1 MKIIPCSGNHKF
13 TAIILHGLYQD
24 TLEIKSMIKRINCD
38 FIKWVILEGKGTKWY
53 NYYTQRDNHQRH
65 DKINYNQ
72 FTNSC
77 RYLKKNVKRELKYI
91 PSEKIY
97 LLGISQGGTV
107 CINTTLSLKIKLGG
121 IICIDTIFLS
131 DYMSDIS
138 FLKQK
143 FNILISSKDK
153 VYNPN
158 FQKNCYD
165 LLRFFG
171 NEIHIS
177 ERNKKH
183 CEDIS
188 EICDYIQSIFT
199 EKYFT

>member
-1 MKIIPCSGNHKF
+1 MKIIPCTGTHKF
-13 TAIILHGLYQD
+13 TVIILHGLYQD
-24 TLEIKSMIKRINCD
+24 TLEIKSMIEKINCD
-38 FIKWVILEGKGTKWY
+38 FIKWVILEGRNKKWY
-53 NYYTQRDNHQRH
+53 NYYTYRDNQRRH
-65 DKINYNQ
+65 DKINYIQ
-72 FTNSC
+72 FKYSC
-77 RYLKKNVKRELKYI
+77 CFLEKSIKRELRYI
-91 PSEKIY
+91 PSEKLYI
-97 LLGISQGGTV
+97 LGISQGGTV
-107 CINTTLSLKIKLGG
+107 CINTALSLKFKLGG

-143 FNILISSKDK
+143 FNILISLKDK
-153 VYNPN
+153 IYNPN

-171 NEIHIS
+171 NEIHIT

-188 EICDYIQSIFT
+188 EICEYIQSIFT

>member
-1 MKIIPCSGNHKF
+1 MKIIQCPGNHKF
-13 TAIILHGLYQD
+13 TVVILHGLYQD
-24 TLEIKSMIKRINCD
+24 TLEIHSMIKKINNI
-38 FIKWVILEGKGTKWY
+38 FIKWIILEGRQAKWY
-53 NYYTQRDNHQRH
+53 SYYTQRDNHLRH

-72 FTNSC
+72 FKCSC
-77 RYLKKNVKRELKYI
+77 RYLERVIKDELRYI
-91 PSEKIY
+91 PSEKLYI
-97 LLGISQGGTV
+97 LGISQGGTI
-107 CINTTLSLKIKLGG
+107 CINTALSLKFKLGG

-131 DYMSDIS
+131 DYMSDIF

-143 FNILISSKDK
+143 FHVLISSKDK

-171 NEIHIS
+171 NEINIT

-183 CEDIS
+183 CEDMS
-188 EICDYIQSIFT
+188 EICDYIQSVFT
-199 EKYFT
+199 EK

>member
-1 MKIIPCSGNHKF
+1 MKIIPCSGNHAF
-13 TAIILHGLYQD
+13 TVIILHGLYQN
-24 TLEIKSMIKRINCD
+24 TKEISWMINKINCE
-38 FIKWVILEGKGTKWY
+38 FIKWIILEGKSLKWY
-53 NYYTQRDNHQRH
+53 NYYTQRNNHNRH
-65 DKINYNQ
+65 DKINYTQ

-77 RYLKKNVKRELKYI
+77 KYLKKNVNRELRYI

-131 DYMSDIS
+131 DYISDIS

-153 VYNPN
+153 IYNPK

-171 NEIHIS
+171 NEINVI

-188 EICDYIQSIFT
+188 EICDYIHSIFT
-199 EKYFT
+199 EK